1 MGEILDFMGQEILSL
16 TGLTQFNC
24 LILCMLVISVSS
36 NIGALGLSFN
46 SMNFCHEQMYNIM
59 PIKIILMS

>member
-1 MGEILDFMGQEILSL
+1 MY
-16 TGLTQFNC
+16 TG
-24 LILCMLVISVSS
+24 SS
-36 NIGALGLSFN
+36 NIGAPGLSFNSMNFCHEQMYTGSSNIGAPGLSFN